1 MGVFTFEEESHS
13 TASPAKLYKALVTD
27 SDTVIPKAVD
37 PIQSVETVEGSGGVG
52 TVKKFTFIEDG
63 KTGHV
68 LHKVEAIDEGN
79 YAYNYSL
86 VGGDPFPES
95 VDKISFETKLAAG
108 PNGGSIAKIIVKYH
122 TKGDA
127 KPSDEELAA
136 GKAKGETL
144 FKAVEAF
151 VLANPNY

>member
-1 MGVFTFEEESHS
+1 MAVFTFEEEIHS
-13 TASPAKLYKALVTD
+13 TAPPAKLYKALVTD
-27 SDTVIPKAVD
+27 SDTVIPKAVEA
-37 PIQSVETVEGSGGVG
+37 IQSVEIVEGSGGVG
-52 TVKKFTFIEDG
+52 VVKKFTFIEGG

-68 LHKVEAIDEGN
+68 LHKVEAIDEAN

-86 VGGDPFPES
+86 VGGDPFPET

-108 PNGGSIAKIIVKYH
+108 PNGGSVGKIVAKYH

-127 KPSDEELAA
+127 KPSDQELAA
-136 GKAKGETL
+136 GRAKGETL

-151 VLANPNY
+151 VLANPDY